1 MIFNFNITKNFFIED
16 DSNYVFNKLQEEIAA
31 SQWYIDYKGFSVNDD
46 IFILPVASP
55 WQPGSQYSYIL
66 YLDALKAFGDG
77 KHPTTALC
85 LNALHVLLK
94 EERFLRSDRV
104 SMLDIG
110 TGTGILSILASKM
123 GCAEISALDIFPE
136 SIENARANAEING
149 CHNIVFHVTD
159 IALFNPGMSKDAID
173 GNSGTYNLV
182 TANLLPPVIL
192 ENMDRISRLLMEGGI
207 MILSGVSDLRATE
220 IEALFAPKGL
230 LVMEHKTRENWHC
243 YVLRRQL

>member
-31 SQWYIDYKGFSVNDD
+31 SQWYIDYKGFPVNDD
-46 IFILPVASP
+46 IFILPVALP

-85 LNALHVLLK
+85 LNALHGLLK
-94 EERFLRSDRV
+94 EERFLLNDRV

-110 TGTGILSILASKM
+110 TGTGILSVLASKM
-123 GCAEISALDIFPE
+123 GCVEISALDIFPE
-136 SIENARANAEING
+136 SVENARANAEING
-149 CHNIVFHVTD
+149 CYNISFQTTD
-159 IALFNPGMSKDAID
+159 IALFNPGRSKDVID
-173 GNSGTYNLV
+173 GNSATYNLI

-192 ENMDRISRLLMEGGI
+192 ENMDRISRLLMEGGV
-207 MILSGVSDLRATE
+207 MILSGVS
-220 IEALFAPKGL
+220 APAFNGNRS
-230 LVMEHKTRENWHC
+230 LVCPEGPFGHGT
-243 YVLRRQL
+243 